1 MGDGRVIMILDAG
14 GLMAGAHLHF
24 TDLQAEEKLR
34 QEEEKRR
41 AAAAAARRH
50 SVIVCTGARDEFFAI
65 PQDRIMRL
73 EKLSTADIQLVGD
86 REFMDYRGHGLPLIR
101 LDQLLQVKPVAGELK
116 EVFVVIPKVL
126 EHGVVT
132 QAVAGIVI
140 SDIIDALDV
149 EVELEPVKVQGAGIL
164 GAAILQHHFTL
175 FLEPLEL
182 LRAGGLLS
190 GVGA

>member
-1 MGDGRVIMILDAG
+1 
-14 GLMAGAHLHF
+14 
-24 TDLQAEEKLR
+24 
-34 QEEEKRR
+34 
-41 AAAAAARRH
+41 
-50 SVIVCTGARDEFFAI
+50 
-65 PQDRIMRL
+65 MRL